1 MDVEARDE
9 LLDRLK
15 SRSAMLERELR
26 EAQRI
31 AHVQVSLVI
40 DDKGIAEGRN
50 VHSKQNERHYKLVKL
65 T

>member
-26 EAQRI
+26 ESQRI
-31 AHVQVSLVI
+31 HQIQVSLVI
-40 DDKGIAEGRN
+40 DDKGVAEARN